1 MCVDVLLEGFR
12 NSSYVVLGGF
22 VYRDVPVVSEGFLG
36 SCKGNRRV
44 FQGVKAFQ
52 EQGFMGS
59 HKGLIVRL

>member
-1 MCVDVLLEGFR
+1 MSCWRGSEILLMWCW
-12 NSSYVVLGGF
+12 GGV

-59 HKGLIVRL
+59 HKGFIVQL